1 MCAQLAERPDREKK
15 TIFFNVRL
23 EPSLHRKLA
32 RLAAKNDRTIAA
44 EMRVAVRRHLEE
56 HTA

>member
-1 MCAQLAERPDREKK
+1 MCAQHVSEKK
-15 TIFFNVRL
+15 SVFFNVRL

-44 EMRVAVRRHLEE
+44 EMRVAVRRHLESE
-56 HTA
+56 ARAA